1 MLQRNDNGE
10 AAIAFYDKRRKW
22 LAYVSE
28 NPAIG
33 HASFR
38 VAFFI
43 AQRMNGDNQASW
55 YSVRQMAK
63 RLSMSTRTVSDAIM
77 ELEGEG
83 LLIPCRTLG
92 RRSSYLIAGGPE

>member
-1 MLQRNDNGE
+1 MVLKNDNGE
-10 AAIAFYDKRRKW
+10 AAAAFYDKRRKW
-22 LAYVSE
+22 LNYVSE
-28 NPAIG
+28 HSGIG

-43 AQRMNGDNQASW
+43 AQRMNGENQASW
-55 YSVRQMAK
+55 YSVRQIAE

-92 RRSSYLIAGGPE
+92 RRSSYLITGGPE

>member
-1 MLQRNDNGE
+1 MAIRNDNGE
-10 AAIAFYDKRRKW
+10 AATAFYDKRRKW
-22 LAYVSE
+22 LEFVNE

-43 AQRMNGDNQASW
+43 AQRMNGNDQASW
-55 YSVRQMAK
+55 YSVRQIAK
-63 RLSMSTRTVSDAIM
+63 RLSMSTRTVSDAIR

-83 LLIPCRTLG
+83 ILIPCRTLG
-92 RRSSYLIAGGPE
+92 RRSSYLIRLPYE

>member
-1 MLQRNDNGE
+1 MAIRNDNGD
-10 AAIAFYDKRRKW
+10 AATAFYDKRRKW
-22 LAYVSE
+22 LDHVSE
-28 NPAIG
+28 HPGIG

-43 AQRMNGDNQASW
+43 AQRMNGNDQASW

-83 LLIPCRTLG
+83 LLVPCRTLG
-92 RRSSYLIAGGPE
+92 RRSSYLITGGP